1 MGMTTIEVP
10 ESVAKAY
17 QSATETERE
26 YALFRMRIE
35 LARGK
40 RVEDVLESMREVG
53 EKAQANGLTPEVLQR
68 LLDEED

>member
-1 MGMTTIEVP
+1 MRTTTIEVP
-10 ESVAKAY
+10 ENVARAF
-17 QSATETERE
+17 QAATAEERE

-35 LARGK
+35 LARNK
-40 RVEDVLESMREVG
+40 SMEDVLEGMRAVG

>member
-1 MGMTTIEVP
+1 MRMTTIEVP
-10 ESVAKAY
+10 ENVAQAF
-17 QSATETERE
+17 QAASEEERE

-40 RVEDVLESMREVG
+40 SVEDVLEGMRAVG
-53 EKAQANGLTPEVLQR
+53 EKAQASGLTPEVLQN